1 MVRRLTYIIL
11 LVAGVLLV
19 GSESEFYICNI
30 IGLVM
35 MYISGHKL
43 KIIYENNCSNRK
55 SLCLC

>member
-19 GSESEFYICNI
+19 GSESEFYISNI
-30 IGLVM
+30 SGLVM

-43 KIIYENNCSNRK
+43 KIIYENN
-55 SLCLC
+55 